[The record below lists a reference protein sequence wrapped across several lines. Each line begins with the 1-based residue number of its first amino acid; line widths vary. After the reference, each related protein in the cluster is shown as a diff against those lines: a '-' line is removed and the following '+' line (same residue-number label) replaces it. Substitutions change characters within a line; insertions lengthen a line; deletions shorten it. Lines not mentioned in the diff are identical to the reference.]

1 MDRKQAIR
9 NKKRPQ
15 LQKVVTSQTFEFIV
29 LFVVWQDLNL
39 RPSGYEPNK
48 IGGFLTTSRGGG
60 QMVDRLCEPN
70 TLVETW
76 WTIRKKNVRHQ
87 SMFNFTSYFYRTE
100 HAHIH
105 SSELSTRSITSKSR
119 VSFTSL
125 ISGDRCTR
133 LLARSV
139 GHFAP
144 RSTIAAQL
152 GVVKISA
159 GLF

>member
-1 MDRKQAIR
+1 MANSLNNLYFLLWGR
-9 NKKRPQ
+9 
-15 LQKVVTSQTFEFIV
+15 
-29 LFVVWQDLNL
+29 DLNL

-87 SMFNFTSYFYRTE
+87 SMFNFTPYFYRTE

-133 LLARSV
+133 LLAQSV
-139 GHFAP
+139 GHFVP

-152 GVVKISA
+152 GVVKIFA